1 MKKKIL
7 IVDDEPSIV
16 RLLAMRIKTNGY
28 ETFVA
33 YDGFQG
39 LKMARVV
46 KPDLILLDLK
56 MPAGGGVHAF
66 ENLKASVYTSTIPI
80 IIVSALSGEEVK
92 KLTMEMGAD
101 GFSQKP
107 FDNVELLNKIEELIG
122 E

>member
-1 MKKKIL
+1 MKRKIL

-16 RLLAMRIKTNGY
+16 RLLTIRLEANGY

-33 YDGFQG
+33 NDGIQG
-39 LKMARVV
+39 FRMAIDV

-56 MPAGGGVHAF
+56 MPAGGGAWTF
-66 ENLKASVYTSTIPI
+66 EKLKATGYTSTIPI
-80 IIVSALSGEEVK
+80 IIISALPGEEVK

-101 GFSQKP
+101 GFFSKP
-107 FDNVELLNKIEELIG
+107 FKSVELLKKIEELIG

>member
-1 MKKKIL
+1 MKKIL

-16 RLLAMRIKTNGY
+16 RLLAMRLEANGY

-33 YDGFQG
+33 NDGSQG
-39 LKMARVV
+39 FKMEIEV

-56 MPAGGGVHAF
+56 MPAGGGIHTL
-66 ENLKASVYTSTIPI
+66 ENLKATVYTSTIPI
-80 IIVSALSGEEVK
+80 IIITALPEKEVK

-101 GFSQKP
+101 GFFQKP
-107 FDNVELLNKIEELIG
+107 FKSVELLKKIEELIG

>member
-7 IVDDEPSIV
+7 IIDDEPSIV
-16 RLLAMRIKTNGY
+16 RLLAMRLKANGY

-33 YDGFQG
+33 NDGLQG
-39 LKMARVV
+39 LKMARDV

-66 ENLKASVYTSTIPI
+66 ENLKASVNTSTIPI
-80 IIVSALSGEEVK
+80 IIITALPGEEVK
-92 KLTMEMGAD
+92 ILTMEMGAD
-101 GFSQKP
+101 GFSPKP
-107 FDNVELLNKIEELIG
+107 FKSVELLKKIEELIG

>member
-7 IVDDEPSIV
+7 IVDDVPSIV
-16 RLLAMRIKTNGY
+16 RLLTIRLKANGY

-33 YDGFQG
+33 NDAYQCI
-39 LKMARVV
+39 KMARDV

-56 MPAGGGVHAF
+56 MPAGGGVHAL
-66 ENLKASVYTSTIPI
+66 ENLKSLRYTITIPI
-80 IIVSALSGEEVK
+80 IIITALPEEKVK

-101 GFSQKP
+101 GFFSKP
-107 FDNVELLNKIEELIG
+107 FKSVELLKKIEELIG